1 MPAPPNLV
9 HGVFCAGQLEK
20 VFQIP
25 WKHAARHGWSLD
37 RDATLFQSW
46 AVHTGRYRPGID
58 KPDPKTW
65 KANFR
70 CALNS
75 LPDVG
80 ELRELSRKRG
90 SDACRVYKML
100 PRFERQHPHSR
111 RQRGHPASEE
121 VCSQAESWS
130 SVFRGETVTGAE
142 LWLGGDHTL
151 GFWELLEHERDHVFE
166 TADYHAKAEL
176 WGQNRGW
183 SRASAPWE
191 HWDCD
196 VTAPPCC
203 ETLHPNHILD
213 QADSSASM

>member
-1 MPAPPNLV
+1 MEGRRLRMRQWLEEQIDSGCYP
-9 HGVFCAGQLEK
+9 GVIWLDQPEK

-46 AVHTGRYRPGID
+46 AVHTGRYRPGKD

-90 SDACRVYKML
+90 SDACRVYKMF
-100 PRFERQHPHSR
+100 PRYERR
-111 RQRGHPASEE
+111 
-121 VCSQAESWS
+121 
-130 SVFRGETVTGAE
+130 
-142 LWLGGDHTL
+142 
-151 GFWELLEHERDHVFE
+151 FWDQLEHERDHVFK
-166 TADYHAKAEL
+166 TADYLNEAEL
-176 WGQNRGW
+176 WGQTRGR
-183 SRASAPWE
+183 SRASATWE

-196 VTAPPCC
+196 FTSLPCS
-203 ETLHPNHILD
+203 ETFHPNHVLD
-213 QADSSASM
+213 HAECSASM